1 MKLIQRLII
10 LLLFGSL
17 ISTLSLKAQEKFTL
31 NGYIKDASNG
41 EALIGA
47 TVYIQEIKGGT
58 SSNVYGFY
66 SVTLPAGTYTIEY
79 RYLGFQAINKTVT
92 LSSNEKIDVEMVSE
106 SQQLQEVVITDKPID
121 ANVSDIQ
128 MSTEKLDIKTI
139 EKIPA
144 FLGEVDVLRSIQL
157 LPGVSSVGE
166 GSSGFNVRG
175 GGVGQNLV
183 LLDDAPVYNSSHLFG
198 FFSVFNPDAVKDV
211 KLIKGAIP
219 ANYGGRISSILD
231 VRMKEGNSKKL
242 EISGGVGLPI
252 FSRLAVQGPIKK
264 DKSSFLVAGRRS
276 YVDLF
281 ARPFT
286 NDATLY
292 FYDLTTKV
300 NHRFSEK
307 DQIFLSG
314 YFGRDVFRFD
324 ERQGFDWGSATGSLR
339 WNHLFNDR
347 LFFNSTFYISTFDY
361 GFSFGENDQDKFSWD
376 SRIFTY
382 SLKPYLSYYINTNNE
397 LVFGGEANYYDF
409 KPAEAIGVS
418 DGEVS
423 DISLDEKFA
432 LESAVYIDNT
442 QKVSEALTVRYGLR
456 FSSFQYFGPGNVFE
470 YETIVPGERLN
481 LVSER
486 EADRGEVI
494 ESYGNLE
501 PRVSFRYKIGK
512 SSIKA
517 SYTRTAQ
524 YIHLVSNTAASTP
537 IDVWTPS
544 TNNIKPQLGDQYALG
559 FFKNFGEGDDY
570 EASIEGYYRD
580 TQNQVEYVRG
590 ADLFINERLE
600 GDLISGDGRA
610 YGVEF
615 NFKKNVGKLTGWVS
629 YTLGR
634 SELKVPGISNDEW
647 YPTRFDQTHNLKV
660 FGSYTISPRTSVSAN
675 FTFLSGTPVTAP
687 TSKINIQGYTI
698 PFNYFDDRNNIR
710 IPSTHRLD
718 ISLTLKPK
726 RIKNGKP
733 RKNDDYWIFS
743 IYNLYGRNNPF
754 SIFFAQE
761 DGRVE
766 FGEPVQTTANRFSIV
781 GSIVPS
787 VSYNFKF

>member
-1 MKLIQRLII
+1 MKLSNGFSAIMFLVLI
-10 LLLFGSL
+10 GASVMGN
-17 ISTLSLKAQEKFTL
+17 SQEKVTL

-47 TVYIQEIKGGT
+47 TVYVREVKAGT
-58 SSNVYGFY
+58 ASNVYGFY
-66 SVTLPAGTYTIEY
+66 SVTLPPGTYTVEF
-79 RYLGFQAINKTVT
+79 RYLGFQPINETIT
-92 LSSNEKIDVEMVSE
+92 LSANQKFDIEMVGE
-106 SQQLQEVVITDKPID
+106 SQQLQEVVITDEAID
-121 ANVSDIQ
+121 ANVTDIQ

-242 EISGGVGLPI
+242 EVSGGVGLPI
-252 FSRLAVQGPIKK
+252 FSRLAVQGPLKK
-264 DKSSFLVAGRRS
+264 DKASFLVAGRRS

-300 NHRFSEK
+300 NYQWNDK
-307 DQIFLSG
+307 NQIYLSG

-324 ERQGFDWGSATGSLR
+324 ERQGFDWGSTTGSLR

-347 LFFNSTFYISTFDY
+347 LFFNTTFFVSTFDY
-361 GFSFGENDQDKFSWD
+361 GFSFGENDLDNFSWD
-376 SRIFTY
+376 SRIITY
-382 SLKPYLSYYINTNNE
+382 SLKPYLNYFLNTNNE
-397 LVFGGEANYYDF
+397 IVFGGEANYYDF
-409 KPAEAIGVS
+409 KPAEAVGVS

-423 DISLDEKFA
+423 DISLDDKFG
-432 LESAVYIDNT
+432 LESAIYIDNT
-442 QKVSEALTVRYGLR
+442 QKVNDRLTLRYGLR
-456 FSSFQYFGPGNVFE
+456 FSSFQYFGPGIVYEFE
-470 YETIVPGERLN
+470 TVVPGQRLN

-486 EADRGEVI
+486 QADSGETI

-501 PRVSFRYKIGK
+501 PRFSFRYKIGK
-512 SSIKA
+512 SSVKA
-517 SYTRTAQ
+517 SYTRTTQ

-559 FFKNFGEGDDY
+559 VFRNFGEGDDY

-600 GDLISGDGRA
+600 GDIISGDGRA
-610 YGVEF
+610 YGLEF
-615 NFKKNVGKLTGWVS
+615 NLKKNSGIFNGWIS

-634 SELKVPGISNDEW
+634 SELKVDGISNNEW

-675 FTFLSGTPVTAP
+675 FTYLSGTPVTAP
-687 TSKINIQGYTI
+687 TSKVVIQGYTV
-698 PFNYFDDRNNIR
+698 PFNSF
-710 IPSTHRLD
+710 RL
-718 ISLTLKPK
+718 P
-726 RIKNGKP
+726 G
-733 RKNDDYWIFS
+733 
-743 IYNLYGRNNPF
+743 YG
-754 SIFFAQE
+754 Q
-761 DGRVE
+761 
-766 FGEPVQTTANRFSIV
+766 VQTVRGWNP
-781 GSIVPS
+781 GIVPIIKIIKRNG
-787 VSYNFKF
+787 VSLDDNLRGVWQLHHKP